1 MDALTLTQDG
11 CDKMIQ
17 SLFKGWRAVQWTVGE
32 LYVISRRDDSTP
44 FEIKHTIK
52 LGGVAAAKEEQA
64 VEKDEKADL
73 AASFYQIAGNDLRIN
88 CTWEEDAYDTAAQ
101 QVH

>member
-1 MDALTLTQDG
+1 
-11 CDKMIQ
+11 MIQ

-32 LYVISRRDDSTP
+32 LYVISRADDSTP

-52 LGGVAAAKEEQA
+52 LGGVAEAKEEQA
-64 VEKDEKADL
+64 VEKEEKADL
-73 AASFYQIAGNDLRIN
+73 AASFYQVAGNDLRIN

-101 QVH
+101 QVR